1 MDYNDFSERLK
12 RTLNSL
18 NARFN
23 DDIEVFV
30 TNVEKVTINPDNS
43 KTTTINISYS
53 FGKESYETIMN
64 KIFIILYNLSSL
76 KDHLKNILNKKGIN
90 QQEVEDEI
98 NNSLHMQVLID
109 IVNQEKHGSP
119 LKKTNRS
126 NKNPKIVKAQQGLR
140 TTITATPQNPE
151 VESAIF
157 FTKTGIEQ
165 VGDGTQQMVI
175 TAEIVDGNDN
185 KLFSLDE
192 LLDVSYEKFLNIAN
206 KHNCS

>member
-1 MDYNDFSERLK
+1 MDYNDFSDRLR

-30 TNVEKVTINPDNS
+30 EKEEKETINPDNS
-43 KTTTINISYS
+43 ITRTISISYS

-76 KDHLKNILNKKGIN
+76 KDHLKNALKVKGVN

-119 LKKTNRS
+119 LYKTNRS
-126 NKNPKIVKAQQGLR
+126 NKNPKIMDARQSLI
-140 TTITATPQNPE
+140 ITATATPE
-151 VESAIF
+151 NSKTQSAIF
-157 FTKTGIEQ
+157 FTQTGIQQ
-165 VGDGTQQMVI
+165 VGNGSQKMAI
-175 TAEIVDGNDN
+175 TAKIVDGDN
-185 KLFSLDE
+185 NLLFHLDE
-192 LLDVSYEKFLNIAN
+192 LLETSYENFLKIAN
-206 KHNCS
+206 KHDCC